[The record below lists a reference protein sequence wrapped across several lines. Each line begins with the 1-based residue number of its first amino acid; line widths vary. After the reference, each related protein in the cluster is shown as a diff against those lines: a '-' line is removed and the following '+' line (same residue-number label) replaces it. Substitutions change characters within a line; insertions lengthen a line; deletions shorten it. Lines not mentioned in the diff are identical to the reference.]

1 MRVSEEVLESND
13 VLRTEGGNEARGGTN
28 IDGVDVGLVERV
40 QMALWEET
48 VGEERQQDEL
58 GEGEELI
65 AGEGEAGAPVGR

>member
-1 MRVSEEVLESND
+1 MRVSEDVLEGSD

-40 QMALWEET
+40 HVAFGEEP

-65 AGEGEAGAPVGR
+65 AGESEASASAEC

>member
-1 MRVSEEVLESND
+1 MRVSEEVLESSD

-40 QMALWEET
+40 HVALGEES
-48 VGEERQQDEL
+48 VGKERQQDEL

-65 AGEGEAGAPVGR
+65 AGEGEAGASAGC